1 MSQDSNTPVEAG
13 QVGRTAHTSRARK
26 AWVAPKVLTAQ
37 LRDTSSSVRRF
48 SRSLGPGH
56 LLQPVLVLVRRSRSR
71 IVAGEPVDVA
81 DEQQRIDGRKRLAV
95 GPAQ

>member
-37 LRDTSSSVRRF
+37 LRDTSSSH
-48 SRSLGPGH
+48 RSIVSADRSAPGIYYN
-56 LLQPVLVLVRRSRSR
+56 PS
-71 IVAGEPVDVA
+71 
-81 DEQQRIDGRKRLAV
+81 
-95 GPAQ
+95 